1 MVAQARDNRAERR
14 SLLFRI
20 TAADERVAAASA
32 GSLPVLTAIAG
43 YDLSRPNTRIF
54 PIQEKWTPSWDI
66 GVIVRWSLFDGGR
79 ARAETAEAAA
89 NRRAIDARLRDFDAG
104 VQVEV
109 RQRQAEVTS
118 AFAAIEAAVAGVR
131 AATEARRVIAERFGA
146 GVATNTDVLNAQT
159 VLLQAELDVTRARA
173 NAELASARLA
183 RALGQ

>member
-1 MVAQARDNRAERR
+1 MPVFRWKSDSGWLR
-14 SLLFRI
+14 S
-20 TAADERVAAASA
+20 
-32 GSLPVLTAIAG
+32 
-43 YDLSRPNTRIF
+43 
-54 PIQEKWTPSWDI
+54 
-66 GVIVRWSLFDGGR
+66 
-79 ARAETAEAAA
+79 
-89 NRRAIDARLRDFDAG
+89 
-104 VQVEV
+104 
-109 RQRQAEVTS
+109 TS